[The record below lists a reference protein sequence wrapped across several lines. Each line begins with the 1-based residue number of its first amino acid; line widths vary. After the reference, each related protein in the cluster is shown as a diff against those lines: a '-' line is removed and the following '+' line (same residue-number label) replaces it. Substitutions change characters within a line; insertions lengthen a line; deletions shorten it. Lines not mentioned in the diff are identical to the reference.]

1 MGTRLENRKPEGPVG
16 SSGSAS
22 EGVMMDWWK
31 FSEFILDLAWVTV
44 ALSVIGTFG
53 KAINSWSDV
62 KFKEI
67 ESKSKGGN

>member
-1 MGTRLENRKPEGPVG
+1 
-16 SSGSAS
+16 
-22 EGVMMDWWK
+22 MDWWK